1 MEKLDLVKS
10 FKEYYKAKQIPELV
24 DLAPAYYLTISGV
37 SAPEDELFV
46 KSIES
51 IYPLAYGIKKLAKD
65 QGRDFGVP
73 KMEGQWWVEGEV
85 PFEETP
91 RDQWHWRIMIMM
103 PDFVDI
109 KMVDKARE
117 IVEKKKNPERLA
129 DVTFEKIHEGKSVQA
144 LHIGSYEEEKP
155 TLEKLFKMIADKGL
169 SINGYHHEIY
179 LSDPRKTP
187 EERLKTIIRYP
198 VK

>member
-1 MEKLDLVKS
+1 METMEKLDLVKS

-117 IVEKKKNPERLA
+117 IVEKKKNLLL
-129 DVTFEKIHEGKSVQA
+129 KSY
-144 LHIGSYEEEKP
+144 SK
-155 TLEKLFKMIADKGL
+155 
-169 SINGYHHEIY
+169 
-179 LSDPRKTP
+179 
-187 EERLKTIIRYP
+187 
-198 VK
+198 